1 MSERNQ
7 RQLARAWDPTK
18 ETQLEWI
25 DRLMDESL
33 EELQNPNWPKTCDV
47 CNDPELLDL
56 ARRVVEAYPN
66 ISIGTYKSN
75 ETKNDEKV

>member
-1 MSERNQ
+1 MSERNE

-25 DRLMDESL
+25 DRLIDESI
-33 EELQNPNWPKTCDV
+33 EEMRDPNWPKNCDV
-47 CNDPELLDL
+47 CDDPELLEL
-56 ARRVVEAYPN
+56 ASRVVKAYPN
-66 ISIGTYKSN
+66 ISIWTCKRN